1 MMNIC
6 VLFALYPYFSIVNT
20 VLTSPPPPLTFMKL
34 DPHTFRREV
43 VIILGVVA
51 QFIFKK

>member
-6 VLFALYPYFSIVNT
+6 VLFALYPHFLIVNT
-20 VLTSPPPPLTFMKL
+20 VLTFPSPLTFMEL
-34 DPHTFRREV
+34 EPHTFRGGV
-43 VIILGVVA
+43 VMILGVVA